1 MANDIAPSFVQIRYQ
16 SSYGLHTQSLPTRAY
31 EAEADNAPGTF
42 NRWSDGNAISVT
54 DMMDAYIAALRAG
67 FHTSTTIIDYTV
79 FNKSEGEGNNPIP
92 VFFDEVGLAGTNAA
106 TDWRKATQMTL
117 TFRSGNFGV
126 AKLVTLD
133 TPHGGFDRFV
143 PGAAAAWVSTLAT
156 LYMNPVWAFA
166 ARDNSRP
173 SQWLQG
179 TVTLN
184 ERLRR
189 AYGMT

>member
-1 MANDIAPSFVQIRYQ
+1 MAYDIAPSFVQIRYQ
-16 SSYGLHTQSLPTRAY
+16 TSYALHTQSIPTREY
-31 EAEADNAPGTF
+31 EAEADNAPGHV
-42 NRWSDGNAISVT
+42 NRWSDNNAVLIT

-67 FHTSTTIIDYTV
+67 FHTTTTIIDYTM
-79 FNKSEGEGNNPIP
+79 FNKSPGEGNTPIP
-92 VFFDEVGLAGTNAA
+92 VFFEEVGLAGTNAA

-117 TFRSGNFGV
+117 TFRSGNFNTS
-126 AKLVTLD
+126 KLVTLD

-143 PGAAAAWVSTLAT
+143 PGAAAAWVTTLAT